1 MKTLHRLVVKKIWTG
16 ILMIMRYESIKKE
29 IKMFSRFLIVI
40 TMFSILGTYA
50 IADTVSFGEDAYK
63 VVNRI
68 GFERKYDLPQPQTS
82 SGVKPKVI
90 IYCNNEAGQRALYGI
105 KNAGSDNYEFH
116 GNAGLPD
123 PYPKDL
129 KERKSEYAR
138 NLFDINTSLTDRV
151 YLDLGINKDK
161 PRIFFFENTKK
172 PITETTT
179 VLLQIKALL
188 PNTADNYTNFKA
200 GKIAITDVEI
210 ILKENKPPE
219 WGNDEG
225 VESAELSD
233 QTVYLRQYKELD
245 LPTAKD
251 PDRDPGPSSI
261 GYWLFIDE
269 WGHLNKKNAD
279 KKRREKAKRMRL
291 VGNEWGNGD
300 IAPPGMEYSR
310 SFLMIGGRPTERGS
324 WSYIWAASD
333 NWHVIISEP
342 FTITVK

>member
-1 MKTLHRLVVKKIWTG
+1 MKIPHRLVAKKYLDG
-16 ILMIMRYESIKKE
+16 YFDDRGRYESIKKE

-50 IADTVSFGEDAYK
+50 IAETVSFGEDEYK
-63 VVNRI
+63 VENRI
-68 GFERKYDLPQPQTS
+68 GFMRKYDLPQPETS

-90 IYCNNEAGQRALYGI
+90 IYCNNEAGQRALYAI
-105 KNAGSDNYEFH
+105 KNAGSDAYNFH
-116 GNAGLPD
+116 GNAGIPD
-123 PYPKDL
+123 LYPSDL
-129 KERKSEYAR
+129 KPRKSEYAR
-138 NLFDINTSLTDRV
+138 NLFDIYTNLTDRV

-188 PNTADNYTNFKA
+188 PNTADNYANFKA

-219 WGNDEG
+219 WDGNISG
-225 VESAELSD
+225 R
-233 QTVYLRQYKELD
+233 TFYLGRFSELD
-245 LPTAKD
+245 LPAATD

-279 KKRREKAKRMRL
+279 KKRREKAQRMKL

-300 IAPPGMEYSR
+300 IAPPGMKYSR
-310 SFLMIGGRPTERGS
+310 PFLMIGGRPTERGS

-333 NWHVIISEP
+333 NYHVTISEP